1 MQVGNI
7 CATIMIRIEIKS
19 FVRETGEI
27 PFQEWFESLSAIAA
41 AKVTTAL
48 TRLELGNISN
58 VKRLKGGVFEY
69 KIHWGPGVRI
79 YFGQDGE
86 ELIILLGGGTKQ
98 RQSKDI
104 ECAVKLWKEYLN
116 YR

>member
-1 MQVGNI
+1 MVKIQ
-7 CATIMIRIEIKS
+7 IKS
-19 FVRETGEI
+19 YVRIDGDI
-27 PFQEWFESLSAIAA
+27 PFQTWFESLNAVAA

-58 VKRLKGGVFEY
+58 VKRLKGGIFEY

-86 ELIILLGGGTKQ
+86 QLIILLGGGTKQ
-98 RQSKDI
+98 RQSRDI
-104 ECAVKLWKEYLN
+104 MLASILWKEYLKD
-116 YR
+116 R